1 MQSRQKE
8 RHACLPKFSDDSHVV
23 VWDLGAHLRCAPLLQ
38 AAADSYKASSTKGNM
53 VSAARNLSV
62 NGAALKPAYSSI
74 L

>member
-1 MQSRQKE
+1 M
-8 RHACLPKFSDDSHVV
+8 
-23 VWDLGAHLRCAPLLQ
+23 Q
-38 AAADSYKASSTKGNM
+38 AAADSYKASGAKGNNM